1 MTRTPRRQRAD
12 DGFAMI
18 ISLMLIMVVATLSL
32 AMAAVVLNQVRPTQQ
47 AKKSVQAVNA
57 AQSGVQVAL
66 SNLRAANDGSGNGVL
81 SKLCSATTSASFS
94 TTGLSTPTVLPGIT
108 YAGAVTTAAGTGS
121 QAYRVSVAYYSVDP
135 SGKSLSWLANP
146 LNYKACP
153 LTSVPAYAY
162 LQSYGL
168 GAAVPGSAAS
178 AGNRIQVGTYK
189 FSTSNINIVGGR
201 MRSYGTQQ
209 CLDAGSSPASGT
221 TLTLQP
227 CLAPG
232 TPSQTWQYRQDLS
245 IFYGGDTG
253 LNLCVQAPPST
264 STLPVLRPC
273 TGSGTGSTYG
283 YAPGQQVQEWG
294 FNDNGHF
301 SAALDNGTVTNGTGG
316 RCLQPQGATASVA
329 APSGAP
335 LTYTSCDATTTGP
348 AAFDPDASVGAG
360 KAGGGTLGVPGA
372 TRQFV
377 SYAQFGRCLDITGQ
391 NVNADHLIA
400 YPCKQA
406 PDSGTL
412 TFNQV
417 WTYAVTS
424 GSYGTFYVTSGS
436 TKYCLTAPTTG
447 NLIRTTACTAT
458 PPDSQLWQA
467 TGNISGNYAGSY
479 TLVSKMNGSCMAVS
493 PLSQSLTFGASNIIT
508 ATCDGSNSQKWN
520 APPVDPNSQL
530 SNVQE
535 PANG

>member
-1 MTRTPRRQRAD
+1 MRRVLRRPGGD
-12 DGFAMI
+12 DGFAMV
-18 ISLMLIMVVATLSL
+18 ISLLLIMVVATLSL

-47 AKKSVQAVNA
+47 ARKSVQTVNA

-66 SNLRAANDGSGNGVL
+66 SNLRAANDGGGNGVL
-81 SKLCSATTSASFS
+81 SKLCTASTSASFS
-94 TTGLSTPTVLPGIT
+94 DTGQSTPAVMPGVT
-108 YAGAVTTAAGTGS
+108 YSGAVTTATGTGG
-121 QAYRVSVAYYSVDP
+121 QAYRVSVAYFSTDP
-135 SGKSLSWLANP
+135 SGKSLTWLAANR
-146 LNYKACP
+146 KACP
-153 LTSVPAYAY
+153 LTAVPSYAY
-162 LQSYGL
+162 IQAYGL
-168 GAAVPGSAAS
+168 GSAIPGSAPT
-178 AGNRIQVGTYK
+178 AGNRVQVGTYK

-209 CLDAGSSPASGT
+209 CLDAGSSPAVGT

-232 TPSQTWQYRQDLS
+232 TPSQTWQYRQDLT

-253 LNLCVQAPPST
+253 LNLCIQAPASGI
-264 STLPVLRPC
+264 LPLLKAC
-273 TGSGTGSTYG
+273 TGSGSGSTYP

-301 SAALDNGTVTNGTGG
+301 SAALAGGTVTNGTGG
-316 RCLQPQGATASVA
+316 NCLQPQGATSSVA

-335 LTYTSCDATTTGP
+335 LIYTSCDATTTGP
-348 AAFDPDASVGAG
+348 AAFDPDATVGAG
-360 KAGGGTLGVPGA
+360 KAGGGTSGVPGA
-372 TRQFV
+372 TKQFV

-406 PDSGTL
+406 PNSSTL

-417 WTYAVTS
+417 WTYTVTS
-424 GSYGTFYVTSGS
+424 GGYGIFSVTTGGIN
-436 TKYCLTAPTTG
+436 YCLTAPTSG
-447 NLIRTTACTAT
+447 NLVRTTACLVT
-458 PPDSQLWQA
+458 PSASQLWQA

-479 TLVSKMNGSCMAVS
+479 TLVSKPTGSCLAVS
-493 PLSQSLTFGASNIIT
+493 PLSESLTNGSSNIT
-508 ATCDGSNSQKWN
+508 VATCDGSNSQKWN
-520 APPVDPNSQL
+520 APPVDPNSLL